1 MKKKSSSLI
10 TRRQAIVS
18 LATITAGTLFKPS
31 SVFANEL
38 ASSKTR
44 FAVMGDWGTGNSDC
58 IGLAKQMYETHQRT
72 PLDLVLGAGDNIYP
86 NGSSRYF
93 AKNFEQPFANLIKDE
108 VKFYMALGNHDVE
121 SGRQDQNH
129 YPLFNMSGSNYY
141 IISRGNGLVDFF
153 MLDTTDFDNT
163 QTSWLENSLRSS
175 KALWK
180 IAVFHHPIYSSG
192 KKHGSNMRLRKQ
204 LEPLFTRYGVQV
216 AFSGHDHIYERTKP
230 QNGIQYF
237 VTGAGGKTRRGDI
250 HLNSEFRAMSYD
262 QDNQF
267 MLVEVDEKEIAFKT
281 ICETGE
287 LIDSGILKQ
296 VL

>member
-1 MKKKSSSLI
+1 MEKKRSNLI

-18 LATITAGTLFKPS
+18 LATITAGTLIKPTS
-31 SVFANEL
+31 IL
-38 ASSKTR
+38 ASEPARAKTR
-44 FAVMGDWGTGNSDC
+44 FAIMGDWGTGNSDG
-58 IGLAKQMYETHQRT
+58 IGLAKQMCATHLQT
-72 PLDLVLGAGDNIYP
+72 PFDFVLGAGDNIYP

-93 AKNFEQPFANLIKDE
+93 ARNFEQPFAHLVKEE

-121 SGRQDQNH
+121 SGREDQMH
-129 YPLFNMSGSNYY
+129 YPLFNMGGSNYY
-141 IISRGNGLVDFF
+141 MISRGNGLVDFF

-163 QTSWLENSLRSS
+163 QTSWLENNLRSS

-192 KKHGSNMRLRKQ
+192 KKHGSDLKLRKR

-250 HLNSEFRAMSYD
+250 DLKSDFRAMSYD
-262 QDNQF
+262 EDNQF
-267 MLVEVDEKEIAFKT
+267 MIVEVDEVEVGFKT
-281 ICETGE
+281 ITEKGDV
-287 LIDSGILKQ
+287 IDSGIIKQ
-296 VL
+296 VT